1 MTILLMLRTY
11 MHPTHCALEYDCNK
25 NRKNKSERCMFQL
38 TSQRPHIYIRDS
50 LFVSQGKEAFTSRIE
65 VEEYEE
71 EEG

>member
-1 MTILLMLRTY
+1 MY
-11 MHPTHCALEYDCNK
+11 
-25 NRKNKSERCMFQL
+25 QL